1 MEIATPRQVGA
12 RNDKVSGGKQS
23 WSPLLKKGRGQL
35 HAAPYFKS
43 LSVLS
48 LPNEIPIIT
57 DPGKS
62 AYIKIILPVHQ
73 QPSENTMPLLN
84 YCVLYPHGT
93 NSAPVMLQLKGVN
106 I

>member
-1 MEIATPRQVGA
+1 LPRPDKSG
-12 RNDKVSGGKQS
+12 RGNDKVSGGKQS
-23 WSPLLKKGRGQL
+23 WSPSF
-35 HAAPYFKS
+35 FKS

-48 LPNEIPIIT
+48 LPDEIPIIT

-62 AYIKIILPVHQ
+62 AYSKIILPVHQ
-73 QPSENTMPLLN
+73 QPSENIMPLLN

-93 NSAPVMLQLKGVN
+93 NSAPVMLQMKGVN